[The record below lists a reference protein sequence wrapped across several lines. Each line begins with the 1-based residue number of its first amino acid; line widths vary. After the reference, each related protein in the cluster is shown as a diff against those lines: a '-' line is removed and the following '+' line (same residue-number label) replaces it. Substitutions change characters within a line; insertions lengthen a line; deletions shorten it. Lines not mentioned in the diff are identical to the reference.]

1 MGHPGGRLVSDAAP
15 PKRDELAEAEA
26 LYQDQCT
33 AANSALYAS
42 VKTAKTSDELEVAYA
57 THTAARNAA
66 LKEYTDARR
75 RILGH

>member
-1 MGHPGGRLVSDAAP
+1 VSGGVP

-26 LYQDQCT
+26 LYQDRCT
-33 AANSALYAS
+33 EANSVLYAS
-42 VKTAKTSDELEVAYA
+42 VKTAQTSDELEAAYA

-66 LKEYTDARR
+66 LKAYTDTRR

>member
-1 MGHPGGRLVSDAAP
+1 VTGEGTP

-33 AANSALYAS
+33 EANSVLYAS

-66 LKEYTDARR
+66 LKTYTDTRR

>member
-1 MGHPGGRLVSDAAP
+1 MSDGAP

-33 AANSALYAS
+33 EANSVLYAS
-42 VKTAKTSDELEVAYA
+42 VKTAKTSDELEAAYGM
-57 THTAARNAA
+57 HTAARNAA
-66 LKEYTDARR
+66 LKAYTDTRR